1 MLSKQNNLLPIK
13 ITFNQLACMAGVQK
27 GCGREFGC
35 ESATRGGGWNEFLS
49 ALPHVPFVLL
59 ALLESPYPF
68 SSFQTPAK
76 QAISR

>member
-13 ITFNQLACMAGVQK
+13 IKRGVEGVWK

-49 ALPHVPFVLL
+49 ALPHVPFALL